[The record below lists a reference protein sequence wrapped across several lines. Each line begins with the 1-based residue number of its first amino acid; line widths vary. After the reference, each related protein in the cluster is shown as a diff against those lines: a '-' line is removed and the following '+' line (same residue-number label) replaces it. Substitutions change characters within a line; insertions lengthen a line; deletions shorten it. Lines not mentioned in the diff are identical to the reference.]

1 MELFHILSQSAQRFP
16 SRIAATDG
24 TSMLTYRQL
33 ADYSD
38 RLALYLDGKM
48 QQKREIPCLFT
59 GTKSPFMLVCFLACM
74 KSGNSLLSSGC
85 FSAYTDCKN
94 GTGRYSALSCLRI
107 GTISLSL

>member
-38 RLALYLDGKM
+38 RLALYLAR
-48 QQKREIPCLFT
+48 KREFPIVLWMFLCLYR
-59 GTKSPFMLVCFLACM
+59 L
-74 KSGNSLLSSGC
+74 
-85 FSAYTDCKN
+85 
-94 GTGRYSALSCLRI
+94 
-107 GTISLSL
+107 